1 MLMVET
7 LLVSTTVEAL
17 VQLPLVMV
25 QVNVAGLVVTV
36 TDDVLLLG
44 VAIVAAPPVTDQ
56 VPVSPVAGAFAAM
69 VNTLLLQLV

>member
-1 MLMVET
+1 MVDT
-7 LLVSTTVEAL
+7 LLVNTTDEML
-17 VQLPLVMV
+17 VQVPLAMV
-25 QVNVAGLVVTV
+25 HLKVAGLVVTV
-36 TDDVLLLG
+36 TVEVLLLG